1 MSTVPQFQTFKD
13 LNVTFKP
20 HPITGDL
27 ITSKDEAAVKQA
39 IVNLLLTNKGERL
52 FNSQIGSDIPRLLF
66 EQLDYGVAALVQS
79 EIKNVLTDYEP
90 RINIISLEVI
100 PNFDDN
106 GFDVGM
112 EFEIIGRDDI
122 PLNVEFFLERTR

>member
-1 MSTVPQFQTFKD
+1 MPQFQTFKD

-106 GFDVGM
+106 GFDVGL

>member
-13 LNVTFKP
+13 LNVIFKP

-106 GFDVGM
+106 GFDVGL

>member
-1 MSTVPQFQTFKD
+1 VPQFQTFKD

-27 ITSKDEAAVKQA
+27 ITSKDEAAVKQS

-106 GFDVGM
+106 GFDVGL

>member
-1 MSTVPQFQTFKD
+1 M
-13 LNVTFKP
+13 TFKP

-106 GFDVGM
+106 GFDVGL
-112 EFEIIGRDDI
+112 EFEIIGRNDI

>member
-1 MSTVPQFQTFKD
+1 MPQFQTFKD

-52 FNSQIGSDIPRLLF
+52 FNSQIGSDIYRLLF
-66 EQLDYGVAALVQS
+66 EPLDYGVAALVQS
-79 EIKNVLTDYEP
+79 EIKTVLTEYEP
-90 RINIISLEVI
+90 RIRIISLEVI
-100 PNFDDN
+100 PNFDSN
-106 GFDVGM
+106 GFDVEM

>member
-1 MSTVPQFQTFKD
+1 VPEFQTFKD
-13 LNVTFKP
+13 LNVTFKA

-27 ITSKDEAAVKQA
+27 ITNKDEVAIKQS
-39 IVNLLLTNKGERL
+39 IVNLLLTNRGERL
-52 FNSQIGSDIPRLLF
+52 FNSQIGSDISRLLF
-66 EQLDYGVAALVQS
+66 EQLDYGIAALVQS
-79 EIKNVLTDYEP
+79 EIRNVLNEYEP
-90 RINIISLEVI
+90 RIRIITLEVI

>member
-1 MSTVPQFQTFKD
+1 MSQFQTFKD

-27 ITSKDEAAVKQA
+27 IVSKDEAAVKQA

-52 FNSQIGSDIPRLLF
+52 FNSQIGSDISTLLF
-66 EQLDYGVAALVQS
+66 EPLDYGIAALVQS
-79 EIKNVLTDYEP
+79 EIRNVLTEYEP
-90 RINIISLEVI
+90 RIRIISLGVI
-100 PNFDDN
+100 PNYNDN
-106 GFDVGM
+106 GFDVAL

>member
-1 MSTVPQFQTFKD
+1 MPQFQTFKD

-39 IVNLLLTNKGERL
+39 VVNLLLTNKGERL
-52 FNSQIGSDIPRLLF
+52 FNSQLGSDISRLLF

-79 EIKNVLTDYEP
+79 EIKNVLMDYEP

-106 GFDVGM
+106 GFDVGL

>member
-1 MSTVPQFQTFKD
+1 VPQFQTFKD

-90 RINIISLEVI
+90 RIRIISLEVI
-100 PNFDDN
+100 PNYDDN
-106 GFDVGM
+106 GFDVGL

>member
-1 MSTVPQFQTFKD
+1 VPQFQTFKD

-106 GFDVGM
+106 GFDVGL

>member
-1 MSTVPQFQTFKD
+1 VPQFQTFKD

-106 GFDVGM
+106 GFDVGL
-112 EFEIIGRDDI
+112 EFEIIGRNDI

>member
-106 GFDVGM
+106 GFDVGL

>member
-1 MSTVPQFQTFKD
+1 VPQFQTFKD

-52 FNSQIGSDIPRLLF
+52 FNSQIGSNIPRLLF
-66 EQLDYGVAALVQS
+66 EQLDFGVAALVQS

-106 GFDVGM
+106 GFDVGL

>member
-1 MSTVPQFQTFKD
+1 MPQFQTFKD

-27 ITSKDEAAVKQA
+27 ITSKDEAAVKQS

-106 GFDVGM
+106 GFDVGL

>member
-1 MSTVPQFQTFKD
+1 MPQFQTFKD

-52 FNSQIGSDIPRLLF
+52 FNSEIGSDIPRLLF

-106 GFDVGM
+106 GFDVGL